1 MPWRFGFGGHGARAM
16 MVRRHG
22 VGAGWQG
29 ECKFAG
35 LGLHSLHLML
45 DEGKGYDGLEGYLH
59 LAQHAHENNGQP

>member
-1 MPWRFGFGGHGARAM
+1 M
-16 MVRRHG
+16 MVTRHG

-35 LGLHSLHLML
+35 LGLHLLHLML